1 MDRRTFIKTSGLS
14 LLLPPLESFGQV
26 AETPVKRLFTV
37 VNHLSFY
44 QPALL
49 PSRGNPVLLENLAAH
64 RDNLRIF
71 SGLDTPG
78 VQLSTGHTPAVGVL
92 SGYFNRLE
100 RKNRISVDQQAAEW
114 LGRDTRFKS
123 LSLQAGENLNFSQVC
138 WDKYG
143 MPVYQ
148 YDSPERVF
156 NMLFGVDPDNA
167 RQQQIISEDRSILDL
182 AYLQAESISKDLSSQ
197 DRERIDEYF
206 NSVREVEKS
215 VRRRG
220 FWSSKQKPE
229 TDYALPEY
237 SKSSVDDYV
246 QVMLDL
252 ALLAMQTDST
262 RVVTIQIPFWE
273 SFSNNDDDGFSG
285 NYHLL
290 SHHGKNEQTIEK
302 LLLME
307 RMILGKIGVTLER
320 MKATTMSSGESLF
333 DETTTLVTAAMG
345 NASNH
350 TFNDLPALYISRSV
364 RGFQH
369 DAPKDTPICALY
381 LSILQD
387 LGLEIDSF
395 GEGKSTLSLT

>member
-1 MDRRTFIKTSGLS
+1 MDRRTFIKVSGLS
-14 LLLPPLESFGQV
+14 LLLPQLESFGQV
-26 AETPVKRLFTV
+26 ADMPVKRLFTV

-49 PSRGNPVLLENLAAH
+49 PSHGNPVLLENLAAH
-64 RDNLRIF
+64 RDNLKVF

-100 RKNRISVDQQAAEW
+100 RKNRISVDQQAAEL
-114 LGRDTRFKS
+114 LGRETRFKS

-138 WDKYG
+138 WDKHG

-148 YDSPERVF
+148 FDSPQRIF

-167 RQQQIISEDRSILDL
+167 RQQQIIAEDRSILDL
-182 AYLQAESISKDLSSQ
+182 AYKQAESISKELSGQ

-220 FWSSKQKPE
+220 FWSSKEKPQ
-229 TDYALPEY
+229 TDYALPDY

-273 SFSNNDDDGFSG
+273 SFENDDDGFSG

-290 SHHGKNEQTIEK
+290 SHHGQNEKTIEN
-302 LLLME
+302 LLVME
-307 RMILGKIGVTLER
+307 HMILNKIGVTLDR

-333 DETTTLVTAAMG
+333 DQTTTLVTAAMG

-350 TFNDLPALYISRSV
+350 TFNDLPALYINRNV
-364 RGFQH
+364 NGFQH
-369 DAPKDTPICALY
+369 DAPQETPICDLY

-387 LGLEIDSF
+387 LGLEIDFF
-395 GEGKSTLSLT
+395 GEGKSILALT